1 MTNRMLALTLA
12 VLSAPVFA
20 GPIDSVPPRDADA
33 DRASKNGKLL
43 SEVGGA
49 KVLVT
54 YGRPKVKGRKVW
66 GELVKGGD
74 VWRAGADE
82 ATVIAFDV
90 DVLVEGKKLP
100 AGAYAFFVTPGK
112 DPAKDQW
119 SVHFNKQPKQWGAY
133 KYDEKD
139 NALVVKVSPKAADMA
154 EELTYEVQG
163 GALVLRWE
171 KLAVPVQIKKG

>member
-1 MTNRMLALTLA
+1 MTKAMLALTLA
-12 VLSAPVFA
+12 VLSVPAFA
-20 GPIDSVPPRDADA
+20 GPIDSVPPRDGDA
-33 DRASKNGKLL
+33 ERASKNGKLAG
-43 SEVGGA
+43 EVGGA

-66 GELVKGGD
+66 GELVKGGE

-82 ATVIAFDV
+82 ATVVAFDA
-90 DVLVEGKKLP
+90 DVVIEGKKLP

-112 DPAKDQW
+112 DPVKDQW
-119 SVHFNKQPKQWGAY
+119 TVHFNKQPKQWGAY

-139 NALVVKVSPKAADMA
+139 NALQVKVSPKAAELV

-163 GALVLRWE
+163 TALVLRWE